1 MLKLNYLNTVAFLS
15 LFTALGAFC
24 YPHSVFAKSP
34 SSDGVTPDSFLFH
47 PHLPNPKH
55 PSSFEKASSKEI
67 VSQESTSDRNLGLQ
81 AQTDNLGTD
90 FNSEDE
96 DITTSGEGV
105 DSKSQSSDDPVP
117 QDRVLTEE
125 EIQEIQES
133 LQEVQTEV
141 EKQSRRGRS
150 SPGITI
156 SNPAGFGADNFTAFA
171 NLNFQERV
179 RRAPDSDATAGFGI
193 GFGDSRKNIGVQI
206 SYTLASFGQIG
217 RSFGTGGF
225 NAKIHR
231 QFPGRW
237 AIAVGAEGLI
247 NLGDGNDFDDTFYG
261 SVSKIIKLR
270 QDVNKP
276 FSRLALTGGAGTG
289 RFRLEED
296 FVADRSTVSPFG
308 TMAVLVVRP
317 VSTILEWTGQD
328 LAVGLS
334 IAPFK
339 NIPLVISPSIRDIL
353 GAGENPRF
361 VLGVGMSW
369 QF

>member
-1 MLKLNYLNTVAFLS
+1 MIVLS
-15 LFTALGAFC
+15 L
-24 YPHSVFAKSP
+24 PRSVDAKTPQTGGLAP
-34 SSDGVTPDSFLFH
+34 SVSIDLTQRLVPLSQPMH
-47 PHLPNPKH
+47 QHLPNESVIEKNPD
-55 PSSFEKASSKEI
+55 PS
-67 VSQESTSDRNLGLQ
+67 TWQ
-81 AQTDNLGTD
+81 ADNVGTD
-90 FNSEDE
+90 FNAPDP
-96 DITTSGEGV
+96 DKPGLGEKTGA
-105 DSKSQSSDDPVP
+105 DSLDPTEN
-117 QDRVLTEE
+117 DRTLTED
-125 EIQEIQES
+125 EIQEIQEG
-133 LQEVQTEV
+133 LKEIQTEV

-150 SPGITI
+150 SPAITI

-171 NLNFQERV
+171 NISVQERV
-179 RRAPDSDATAGFGI
+179 RRATARDATSGFGI

-206 SYTLASFGQIG
+206 SYSLLSFGQVG
-217 RSFGTGGF
+217 RSFGSGAF

-237 AIAVGAEGLI
+237 AIAVGAEGLVNI
-247 NLGDGNDFDDTFYG
+247 GDDNDFEDTFYG
-261 SVSKIIKLR
+261 SVTKIFNLR

-308 TMAVLVVRP
+308 TMAVLVARP

>member
-1 MLKLNYLNTVAFLS
+1 MSKTHWLQTIGS
-15 LFTALGAFC
+15 LYF
-24 YPHSVFAKSP
+24 SVTIVVVCLPRLAAAKVP
-34 SSDGVTPDSFLFH
+34 KPDEMTPDSSLVF
-47 PHLPNPKH
+47 
-55 PSSFEKASSKEI
+55 SSNTILSNQSLLNDPLDFKS
-67 VSQESTSDRNLGLQ
+67 VSERNFDTLTLELQ
-81 AQTDNLGTD
+81 ADNVGTD
-90 FNSEDE
+90 FNTPEENKPSPAKVADP
-96 DITTSGEGV
+96 
-105 DSKSQSSDDPVP
+105 KSQSPKSIPK
-117 QDRVLTEE
+117 DRNLTEDEIQQIQEGLE
-125 EIQEIQES
+125 EIQTEIK
-133 LQEVQTEV
+133 
-141 EKQSRRGRS
+141 KQSRGSRS
-150 SPGITI
+150 SPAITI

-171 NLNFQERV
+171 NINVQERV
-179 RRAPDSDATAGFGI
+179 RRAPDRDATAGFGI

-237 AIAVGAEGLI
+237 AIAVGTEGLI
-247 NLGDGNDFDDTFYG
+247 NLGDENDFQDTFYG
-261 SVSKIIKLR
+261 SVTKIFNLH

-276 FSRLALTGGAGTG
+276 FSRLALTAGAGTG
-289 RFRLEED
+289 RFRSEED
-296 FVADRSTVSPFG
+296 FVADRTTVNPFG
-308 TMAVLVVRP
+308 SASLLVAPP

-334 IAPFK
+334 IAPFRK
-339 NIPLVISPSIRDIL
+339 IPLVISPSVRDIL